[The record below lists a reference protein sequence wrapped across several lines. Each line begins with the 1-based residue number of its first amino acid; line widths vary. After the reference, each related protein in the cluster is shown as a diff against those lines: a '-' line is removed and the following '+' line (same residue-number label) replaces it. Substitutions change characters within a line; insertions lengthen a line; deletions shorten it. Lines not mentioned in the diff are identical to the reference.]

1 MKVTKV
7 TRTVHLS
14 SSAAITPYFLFQF
27 KRVSVLD
34 MVEKFVGATLG
45 ALRWLFLELL
55 ILPLLL
61 PLIALPGVSKPAL
74 AMLPRVNLFLL
85 VPDKRGVMKNDG
97 GVVRVLE
104 GAV

>member
-1 MKVTKV
+1 
-7 TRTVHLS
+7 
-14 SSAAITPYFLFQF
+14 
-27 KRVSVLD
+27 

-104 GAV
+104 GLR